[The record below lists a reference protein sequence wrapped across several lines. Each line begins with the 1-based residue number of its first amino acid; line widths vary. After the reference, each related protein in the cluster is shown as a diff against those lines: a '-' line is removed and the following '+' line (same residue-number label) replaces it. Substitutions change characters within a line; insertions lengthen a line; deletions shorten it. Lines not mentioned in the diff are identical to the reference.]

1 VITEI
6 RGDVVQI
13 DHETIPGFMVAVT
26 MDFPVEDPAVL
37 RGLVPGDRVSFSL
50 LRPNDQSYRILGIER
65 LVDPPE

>member
-1 VITEI
+1 
-6 RGDVVQI
+6 
-13 DHETIPGFMVAVT
+13 